1 MRKKELLE
9 RIEKLEAQITGLKTR
24 IDSLEYNHYI
34 HYVTYPQ
41 QPLTITYDIGTAK
54 KSDSVHTAQLEY
66 ACEGTDARKNLHT
79 HAGAHHD
86 RVVSNIHSKEFAHD
100 ISSRHDH

>member
-9 RIEKLEAQITGLKTR
+9 RIEKLEAQITGLKAR

-66 ACEGTDARKNLHT
+66 ACEGTDARKICT
-79 HAGAHHD
+79 RTPVRTD
-86 RVVSNIHSKEFAHD
+86 RVVSNSSKEFLMHYP
-100 ISSRHDH
+100 SR